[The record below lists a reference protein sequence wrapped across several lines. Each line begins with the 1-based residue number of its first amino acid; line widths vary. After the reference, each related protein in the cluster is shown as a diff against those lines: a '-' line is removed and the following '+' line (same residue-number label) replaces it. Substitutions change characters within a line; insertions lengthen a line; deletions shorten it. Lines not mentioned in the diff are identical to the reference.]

1 VDIFIIPFP
10 FDTGAQTGLHAALGR
25 CGMGSFGRDQREDN
39 GVKPPLHGGY
49 GNPETGQA
57 AADDK

>member
-1 VDIFIIPFP
+1 
-10 FDTGAQTGLHAALGR
+10 
-25 CGMGSFGRDQREDN
+25 MGPFGRDQREDN

-49 GNPETGQA
+49 GNPESGQA